1 MSQLTGYKKRSIR
14 MILLYGKQVN
24 QGSLPGQAHG
34 EMVDPVGILSAQSW
48 HGIYFCV
55 CADWGL
61 SGGRLWCDTLVND
74 CGREGHSHSC
84 VYTVTYWVVLLIFI
98 LVVQI

>member
-1 MSQLTGYKKRSIR
+1 MSQLTGYKKRNIR

-48 HGIYFCV
+48 HGMV
-55 CADWGL
+55 
-61 SGGRLWCDTLVND
+61 
-74 CGREGHSHSC
+74 
-84 VYTVTYWVVLLIFI
+84 
-98 LVVQI
+98 